1 VIWFWGPWVA
11 GYHILGAACFGLGQ
25 AGLAALAQMIA
36 PPPRPDLSDEA
47 LAEFITA
54 ALDDTKLW
62 ERS

>member
-1 VIWFWGPWVA
+1 MIWFWGPWVA
-11 GYHILGAACFGLGQ
+11 GYSTFGLACLAAGQ
-25 AGLAALAQMIA
+25 AGLAAFAQMVT
-36 PPPRPDLSDEA
+36 PPPRLDLSDEA